1 MSKAQIVAEIVGDI
15 DDGDFKEVV
24 KKGLG
29 QANLVSLEW
38 VLGNIKATITQQNK
52 KQQPNKNEMKRNLCN
67 NGSSFFT
74 THMLCHTISSSVIMA
89 RIQFKM

>member
-29 QANLVSLEW
+29 KANLVSLEW
-38 VLGNIKATITQQNK
+38 VLDNIKASRTQQNK
-52 KQQPNKNEMKRNLCN
+52 QTKQETTINK
-67 NGSSFFT
+67 
-74 THMLCHTISSSVIMA
+74 
-89 RIQFKM
+89 

>member
-52 KQQPNKNEMKRNLCN
+52 KQQQTKTK
-67 NGSSFFT
+67 
-74 THMLCHTISSSVIMA
+74 
-89 RIQFKM
+89 